1 MSKSRGDPSHDKKP
15 GGRVTF
21 PDDTAAGL
29 HSNILFAQRLIL
41 AVIRQI
47 IVVSLLNMSAGVIVP
62 VHQKLETVQLKILHK
77 RIADT
82 GEHNEFSGSPQR

>member
-1 MSKSRGDPSHDKKP
+1 MFFCLQCQYKKP

-62 VHQKLETVQLKILHK
+62 VHQKLEAVSYTHLDVYK
-77 RIADT
+77 RQAAVCLVNRIQKLL
-82 GEHNEFSGSPQR
+82 S